1 MGAAN
6 ALGIV
11 EPCILKSARLEVD
24 DALARPGGHVRLR
37 AEHDRAGRAS
47 LHAGGLL
54 ANRDAIGAERAFVG
68 FVVDFADAGN
78 VERAALDAVAA
89 ADAILADEVDDAVGV
104 LHNRAG
110 RWAGLEATRILA
122 VHAAVLT
129 DQPFEVALIVV
140 PLGEAHQGPGV
151 GVEVEGVVVG
161 SLEMADLATQVVP
174 FHAGSLA
181 CLAAD
186 AARDVDE
193 LGDFLLVPAD

>member
-11 EPCILKSARLEVD
+11 QPCILKSARLEVD

-54 ANRDAIGAERAFVG
+54 ANRDAIGAEGAFVG
-68 FVVDFADAGN
+68 FVVDFADARN
-78 VERAALDAVAA
+78 VERAALDAIAA
-89 ADAILADEVDDAVGV
+89 ADAVLADEVDDAVSV
-104 LHNRAG
+104 LHDRAG
-110 RWAGLEATRILA
+110 RRAGLETARIFAMHAPILA
-122 VHAAVLT
+122 

-140 PLGEAHQGPGV
+140 PFGEPHQRPGV
-151 GVEVEGVVVG
+151 GIEVEGVVVS

-174 FHAGSLA
+174 FHASRLA
-181 CLAAD
+181 RLAAN

-193 LGDFLLVPAD
+193 LGDLLLVPAD